1 MHLTARQRL
10 KNLNIMTQ
18 SELYKAVTAYFLATM
33 PAPKT
38 ELHYGSPFQLLVAV
52 RLSAQCT
59 DKRINMVTPALFERF
74 PDARAM
80 YGVEFDEL
88 LPYIK
93 SVSYPNAKCRDLLAM
108 AKMIVEDFGGEVPED
123 IESLQKLPGVGPKTA
138 NVVASVLYGAKVIPV
153 DTHVFRVAKRIGLTV
168 NAKTPVQAEK
178 QLEAGFSDEVKH
190 LAHHWLLLHGRYV
203 CTARKPKCEECG
215 LSEQCIMHNS

>member
-1 MHLTARQRL
+1 
-10 KNLNIMTQ
+10 MTQ
-18 SELYKAVTAYFLATM
+18 SELYKYVTAYFLATM

-38 ELHYGSPFQLLVAV
+38 ELHYNTPFQLLVAV

-59 DKRINMVTPALFERF
+59 DKRINLVTPALFERF

-93 SVSYPNAKCRDLLAM
+93 SVSYPNSKCRDLLAM
-108 AKMIVEDFGGEVPED
+108 AKMIVDNFGGEVPTD
-123 IESLQKLPGVGPKTA
+123 IEGLQKLPGVGPKTA

-153 DTHVFRVAKRIGLTV
+153 DTHVFRVSARIGLTV
-168 NAKTPVQAEK
+168 NAKNPLQAEA
-178 QLEAGFSDEVKH
+178 QLEKGFADDVKH

-203 CTARKPKCEECG
+203 CTARNPKCAKCG
-215 LSEQCIMHNS
+215 LAEQCIMHNA

>member
-1 MHLTARQRL
+1 
-10 KNLNIMTQ
+10 MTIK
-18 SELYKAVTAYFLATM
+18 ERYHGILEYFQQEQ
-33 PAPKT
+33 PNPET
-38 ELHYGSPFQLLVAV
+38 ELQHRDPFELLVAV
-52 RLSAQCT
+52 MLSAQCT

-93 SVSYPNAKCRDLLAM
+93 SVSYPNSKCRDLLAM
-108 AKMIVEDFGGEVPED
+108 AKMIVDDFGGEVPED
-123 IESLQKLPGVGPKTA
+123 IEGLQRLPGVGPKTA

-153 DTHVFRVAKRIGLTV
+153 DTHVFRVSARIGLTV
-168 NAKTPVQAEK
+168 NAKTPIQAEK
-178 QLEAGFSDEVKH
+178 QLEAGFDESIRN

-203 CTARKPKCEECG
+203 CKARKPLCDKCG
-215 LSEQCIMHNS
+215 LSEQCTMHNA